1 MNDEIFTIE
10 KKKEMLIAS
19 GLDWKVIPEGLI
31 TTSGIIVPKRVA
43 LVRED
48 TKKILG
54 LHTEGYEIYQN
65 DELLELLHRI
75 YQKTGLA
82 LHTGG
87 SFGGGDKVW
96 FQLKSDDLKLGNDVI
111 KGFISGFNSF
121 DGKTSMAFG
130 NSEVTVSC
138 QNTFWRG
145 YRQVATHLRHSA
157 MMRIRIEEI
166 LSKIDV
172 LVKEEKDMF
181 KEITRLH
188 EVRMTA
194 DVKELITKMLFE
206 IDVTER
212 LDAPKE
218 PFSTNKKNKLKKFEY
233 DLNLEVAQKGDNLWG
248 LFSGVTRYTTHSMKN
263 SDNSE
268 AKMFGKAGK
277 LEREIYSK
285 LVADAYFV

>member
-1 MNDEIFTIE
+1 MNEEILTTE
-10 KKKEMLIAS
+10 QKKEMLVIS
-19 GLDWKVIPEGLI
+19 GLDWKVVPEGLV

-54 LHTEGYEIYQN
+54 IHTDGYEIYQN

-87 SFGGGDKVW
+87 SFGGGEKVW
-96 FQLKSDDLKLGNDVI
+96 FQLKSDDLKLGNDTI
-111 KGFISGFNSF
+111 KGYISGFNSF

-138 QNTFWRG
+138 QNSFWRG
-145 YRQVATHLRHSA
+145 YKQVATHLRHSST
-157 MMRIRIEEI
+157 MRVRIEEI
-166 LSKIDV
+166 LSRIDV
-172 LVKEEKDMF
+172 LVKEEQDMF
-181 KEITRLH
+181 KEITRLS

-194 DVKELITKMLFE
+194 EVKELVTKMLFE
-206 IDVTER
+206 IDITER
-212 LDAPKE
+212 LDAPTV
-218 PFSTNKKNKLKKFEY
+218 PFSTNKKNKLVKFGY
-233 DLNLEVAQKGDNLWG
+233 DLNLETAQKGDNLWG

-268 AKMFGKAGK
+268 SKMFGRAGK
-277 LEREIYSK
+277 LEREIYSE
-285 LVADAYFV
+285 LVAMV

>member
-1 MNDEIFTIE
+1 MNEETLTIDQ
-10 KKKEMLIAS
+10 KKEMLVVS
-19 GLDWKVIPEGLI
+19 GLDWKVVPEGLV
-31 TTSGIIVPKRVA
+31 TTSGIIIPDRVA

-54 LHTEGYEIYQN
+54 IHTNGYEIYQN
-65 DELLELLHRI
+65 DELLDLLYRI

-87 SFGGGDKVW
+87 CFGGGEKVW
-96 FQLKSDDLKLGNDVI
+96 FQLKSDDLKLGNDTI
-111 KGFISGFNSF
+111 KGYISGFNSF

-130 NSEVTVSC
+130 NSEITVSC

-145 YRQVATHLRHSA
+145 YKQVATHLRHSST
-157 MMRIRIEEI
+157 MRARIEEI
-166 LSKIDV
+166 LSRIDV

-181 KEITRLH
+181 KEITRLS

-194 DVKELITKMLFE
+194 EVKELVTKMLFE
-206 IDVTER
+206 IDVTEK
-212 LDAPKE
+212 LDAPTV
-218 PFSTNKKNKLKKFEY
+218 PFSTNKKNKMTKFAY
-233 DLNLEVAQKGDNLWG
+233 DLNLETAQKGDNLWG

-268 AKMFGKAGK
+268 SKMFGRAGK
-277 LEREIYSK
+277 LEREIYSE
-285 LVADAYFV
+285 LVGMVQ

>member
-1 MNDEIFTIE
+1 MNDEILTAD
-10 KKKEMLIAS
+10 KKKEMLVAS
-19 GLDWKVIPEGLI
+19 GLDWKVVPEGLI
-31 TTSGIIVPKRVA
+31 TTSGIVVPKRVA

-54 LHTEGYEIYQN
+54 IHTDGYEIYQN

-111 KGFISGFNSF
+111 KGYISGFNSF

-130 NSEVTVSC
+130 NSEITVSC

-145 YRQVATHLRHSA
+145 YKQVATHLRHSA
-157 MMRIRIEEI
+157 TMRVKIEEI
-166 LSKIDV
+166 LSRIDV
-172 LVKEEKDMF
+172 LVKEEQDMF
-181 KEITRLH
+181 KEITRLS

-194 DVKELITKMLFE
+194 EVKELVTKMLFE

-212 LDAPKE
+212 LDAPTE
-218 PFSTNKKNKLKKFEY
+218 PLSTNKKNKLVKFGY
-233 DLNLEVAQKGDNLWG
+233 DLNLELAQKGDNLWG

-268 AKMFGKAGK
+268 SKMFGRAGK
-277 LEREIYSK
+277 LEREIYSE
-285 LVADAYFV
+285 LVEMI

>member
-1 MNDEIFTIE
+1 MTEEILTAD
-10 KKKEMLIAS
+10 KKKEMLMMS
-19 GLDWKVIPEGLI
+19 GLDWKVVPEGLI

-54 LHTEGYEIYQN
+54 IHTEGYEIYQN

-111 KGFISGFNSF
+111 KGYISGFNSF

-138 QNTFWRG
+138 QNSFWRG
-145 YRQVATHLRHSA
+145 YKQVATHLRHSST
-157 MMRIRIEEI
+157 MRVRIEEI
-166 LSKIDV
+166 LSRIDV
-172 LVKEEKDMF
+172 LVKEEQDMF
-181 KEITRLH
+181 KEITKLS

-194 DVKELITKMLFE
+194 EVKELVTKMLFE
-206 IDVTER
+206 IEVTER
-212 LDAPKE
+212 LDAPTV
-218 PFSTNKKNKLKKFEY
+218 PFSTNKKNKLKKFGY
-233 DLNLEVAQKGDNLWG
+233 DLNLETAQKGDNLWG

-268 AKMFGKAGK
+268 SKMFGRAGK
-277 LEREIYSK
+277 LEREIYSE
-285 LVADAYFV
+285 LVGMV

>member
-1 MNDEIFTIE
+1 MNEETLTTE
-10 KKKEMLIAS
+10 KKKEMLVIS
-19 GLDWKVIPEGLI
+19 GLDWKVVPEGLV
-31 TTSGIIVPKRVA
+31 TTTGIIVPKRVA

-54 LHTEGYEIYQN
+54 IHTDGYEIYQN

-87 SFGGGDKVW
+87 SFGGGEKVW

-111 KGFISGFNSF
+111 KGYISGFNSF

-130 NSEVTVSC
+130 NSEITVSC

-145 YRQVATHLRHSA
+145 YKQVATHLRHSST
-157 MMRIRIEEI
+157 MRVRIEEI
-166 LSKIDV
+166 LSRIDV
-172 LVKEEKDMF
+172 LVKEEQDMF
-181 KEITRLH
+181 KEITRLS

-194 DVKELITKMLFE
+194 EVKELVTKMLFE
-206 IDVTER
+206 IEVTEK
-212 LDAPKE
+212 LDAPTV
-218 PFSTNKKNKLKKFEY
+218 PFSTNKKNKLIKFGY
-233 DLNLEVAQKGDNLWG
+233 DLNLETAQKGDNLWG

-268 AKMFGKAGK
+268 SKMFGRAGK

-285 LVADAYFV
+285 LVEDAYFV